1 MKRYTQMTVG
11 PENVPIFSERNFT
24 ITIDDDAAGEYIV
37 LQSQQEALKAGE
49 IKIDADEWDELKQ
62 AIDTMIAACK
72 TYE

>member
-11 PENVPIFSERNFT
+11 PENAPIFSERNFT
-24 ITIDDDAAGEYIV
+24 ITIEDEADGEYIV
-37 LQSQQEALKAGE
+37 LQSQQEALKSGE
-49 IKIDADEWDELKQ
+49 IKIGADEWDELKE

>member
-1 MKRYTQMTVG
+1 MTVG

-49 IKIDADEWDELKQ
+49 IKIDADEWDELKES
-62 AIDTMIAACK
+62 IDVMVAACK